1 MKALKITNNITRR
14 TEKSIDKYLNEIRN
28 YDVLTPEE
36 ELELFQRLRAGE
48 EGVLEKIVLHNLR
61 FVISVAKQYQ
71 DVGLTLVDLI
81 NEGNIGLI
89 KAAHRFDESKG
100 FKFISYAVW
109 WIRQSML
116 KAINEKGNAIKIP
129 SHITKYS
136 GAVRRAKSDI
146 LQREEREATI
156 SELVAATDLTADQ
169 IERYLVTNKNITS
182 LDAPFDPSED
192 YSLVDHLPDS
202 HIAPPDEALVQQES
216 IQIQV
221 KDLLDSLPQRQAEV
235 LIMYFGI
242 NGNNPM
248 TLNEISEYMGISRE
262 RVRQIKERSL
272 IKLRRRMRA

>member
-36 ELELFQRLRAGE
+36 ELELFQSLRAGD
-48 EGVLEKIVLHNLR
+48 EGALDKIVLHNLR

-156 SELVAATDLTADQ
+156 GELVAATDLTAEQ
-169 IERYLVTNKNITS
+169 IERYLVTNNNVSS

-192 YSLVDHLPDS
+192 YSLADHLPDA
-202 HIAPPDEALVQQES
+202 HIAPPDESLVQDES
-216 IQIQV
+216 IRIQV
-221 KDLLDSLPQRQAEV
+221 RDLLASLPERQAEV

-242 NGNNPM
+242 NGNHPM

-272 IKLRRRMRA
+272 IKLRRRIRA